1 LANKDATSY
10 IAVHRELRHRCTT
23 TSPTLKRFFAAS
35 KQSMSNR
42 FDRLAEIG
50 AAEIVPGRY
59 REAAPLWR
67 VSPDFAY
74 NLVLS
79 VKRTAIVGQVLDMAY
94 LPVGE
99 RAEQPVPWQGSG
111 ETEGRGDALIK
122 ALVKVA
128 KDAVAE
134 AEKEGSE
141 RPDPVQRESP
151 LSFRERIL
159 GTAVALP
166 TPVHRIR
173 IREGDDVRWEMRSA
187 SRWIMPELR
196 AMPEGANL
204 YEVLRGALLGEGL
217 PAERLSLIN
226 DASAAALGLVVDVRM
241 SSEYRPPRDMILL
254 WLAEGVGGGIISGH
268 RLVTGSAG
276 FAGEIGHLAVRPDG
290 VLCRHCGVRGC
301 LETIAS
307 SGALDRELRAAF
319 EGAGIGN
326 SEEWTGRPL
335 IELANGEI
343 RPHPAYTEAM
353 REAGWWAG
361 IALAQLVNVLNPQ
374 LIVLMDQHDAN
385 LPVHEIDR
393 PAPVRDEQFQRSLEA
408 ALRRN
413 SLDPAY
419 RHIQNHDGPR
429 DLYGLQYG
437 VHSIEPHGVD
447 ATPVRASILPMIGA
461 AADLIDFFGD
471 DFFKSSIEKGHGAT
485 PQRRG
490 RKASGAAAAAALR
503 PVP

>member
-1 LANKDATSY
+1 LANRDATSY

-42 FDRLAEIG
+42 FERLFEIG
-50 AAEIVPGRY
+50 AAEVVPGRY
-59 REAAPLWR
+59 RDAAPLWR
-67 VSPDFAY
+67 VKPDLSY
-74 NLVLS
+74 VLSLS
-79 VKRTAIVGQVLDMAY
+79 VKRSAIIGQVLDMAY
-94 LPVGE
+94 LPVGDSF
-99 RAEQPVPWQGSG
+99 EQPVPWQAGG
-111 ETEGRGDALIK
+111 ERETENRGDALIK
-122 ALVKVA
+122 TLVEVA
-128 KDAVAE
+128 KGTLAK
-134 AEKEGSE
+134 AEKESSK
-141 RPDPVQRESP
+141 RPDPMNRDSQ

-173 IREGDDVRWEMRSA
+173 IREGDDVHWEMRSA

-196 AMPEGANL
+196 EMPDGANL
-204 YEVLRGALLGEGL
+204 YELLREALRDEDI
-217 PAERLSLIN
+217 PADRLSLIN

-241 SSEYRPPRDMILL
+241 DSEYRPPRDMVLL
-254 WLAEGVGGGIISGH
+254 WLTEGVGGGIISGH
-268 RLVTGSAG
+268 RLITGSAG
-276 FAGEIGHLAVRPDG
+276 FAGELGHLAVRPDG

-307 SGALDRELRAAF
+307 SGALERELRAAF
-319 EGAGIGN
+319 DGTGFGN
-326 SEEWTGRPL
+326 SYQSTGQML
-335 IELANGEI
+335 VELANGEI

-374 LIVLMDQHDAN
+374 LIVLMDQHDAP
-385 LPVHEIDR
+385 LSIHEIDK
-393 PAPVRDEQFQRSLEA
+393 PAPVRDDQFQRSLEA

-419 RHIQNHDGPR
+419 RHIQSHDGPR
-429 DLYGLQYG
+429 DLYGLQFG
-437 VHSIEPHGVD
+437 VHSSMPHGVNVTSD
-447 ATPVRASILPMIGA
+447 RASMLPMVGA

-471 DFFKSSIEKGHGAT
+471 DFFKSSIEEGHGVT
-485 PQRRG
+485 PQRTRG
-490 RKASGAAAAAALR
+490 RAAKKVDL
-503 PVP
+503 PMES